1 MKTSIVK
8 FSTIMLLL
16 ATTFPAIS
24 TAQDSKTWVW
34 ASNIRG
40 TNKNYPYSLYT
51 DKNGNNYVA
60 GSFSDTL
67 IVGKTRLI
75 SKGSFD
81 IYLLKYDDAGN
92 LIWAKQAGGT
102 DSDEAYGIA
111 LDGQGNIFMTGY
123 FSGTAG
129 FSGKTLTSSGD
140 RDFFIA
146 KYLPSGDL
154 DWVKQGGGIQEDY
167 GTAVATD
174 GSGNVFITGIFR
186 GTMTV
191 GNTAYISKGDKDIFV
206 IKYDSQG
213 QIVWSATGG
222 GNLADES
229 TSIITDKSG
238 NCYVAGDFE
247 GLAKFGKSIVISA
260 GKKDIFLAKYNSNGE
275 IQWLKREGSATGDD
289 HASALAA
296 DNSGNIY
303 MTGYFSG
310 LANFGQIELK
320 NVGSEDIFLLKI
332 TSDGNEI
339 WAKQTGGKGNERGH
353 SLILNAA
360 GDIYVCGEFNADF
373 TFGQNNIKNLGDW
386 DIFVIKYDKAGEMLG
401 GTQLSGIG
409 FDRAYGIGLDNSA
422 NIYLTGFFSKA
433 INVGSTIL
441 KSIDADDGF
450 IAKLKGL

>member
-1 MKTSIVK
+1 MDKIK
-8 FSTIMLLL
+8 NEKEL
-16 ATTFPAIS
+16 AKVS
-24 TAQDSKTWVW
+24 
-34 ASNIRG
+34 
-40 TNKNYPYSLYT
+40 
-51 DKNGNNYVA
+51 
-60 GSFSDTL
+60 
-67 IVGKTRLI
+67 
-75 SKGSFD
+75 
-81 IYLLKYDDAGN
+81 
-92 LIWAKQAGGT
+92 
-102 DSDEAYGIA
+102 EA
-111 LDGQGNIFMTGY
+111 L
-123 FSGTAG
+123 
-129 FSGKTLTSSGD
+129 
-140 RDFFIA
+140 
-146 KYLPSGDL
+146 
-154 DWVKQGGGIQEDY
+154 E
-167 GTAVATD
+167 
-174 GSGNVFITGIFR
+174 
-186 GTMTV
+186 
-191 GNTAYISKGDKDIFV
+191 AYISKGDKDIFV

-433 INVGSTIL
+433 INVGSTTL